1 METMNLNDNSDGMVP
16 LPPKVPEK
24 NIPKQQ
30 QTKMDSTPIADL
42 MSGPDMM
49 PMDATQDPRAAYNM
63 MPQSPM
69 MAAAAAPSQKSQD
82 KPKKSEYPFNLTH
95 EQFMSLLA
103 GVAAMIA
110 FSKPIQDKLSTSVPK
125 FLSETGSRST
135 TGLIVSGIVAA
146 LVFYLAHRFSN
157 K

>member
-1 METMNLNDNSDGMVP
+1 METMNLNDANDGMVS

-69 MAAAAAPSQKSQD
+69 MAVAAAPAQKSQD

-95 EQFMSLLA
+95 EQFMSVLA

-110 FSKPIQDKLSTSVPK
+110 FSKPIQDKLATSVPK

-135 TGLIVSGIVAA
+135 TGLIASGLVAA
-146 LVFYLAHRFSN
+146 LIFYLAHRFSN

>member
-1 METMNLNDNSDGMVP
+1 MNLNDTNDGMVP
-16 LPPKVPEK
+16 LPPKMPEK

-69 MAAAAAPSQKSQD
+69 MAAAALPVQKSQD

-110 FSKPIQDKLSTSVPK
+110 FSKPIQEKLSTSVPK
-125 FLSETGSRST
+125 FLSEAGTRST
-135 TGLIVSGIVAA
+135 TGLVVSGLVTA
-146 LVFYLAHRFSN
+146 LIFYLAHRFAN